1 MGKQFLDLMNP
12 ADVKKIIAS
21 LPFKKEVERVNL
33 EDAYQR
39 VLAENAYATIS
50 LPPFK
55 RASMDGYA
63 VKAEDTFSASEDKP
77 VVLKL
82 LGQIKTG
89 EATQIKLGN
98 GACIE
103 VSTGSPLPEGAN
115 AVVMVEFTEKNGETV
130 LIQDSVAIAENIT
143 EKGSD
148 VTEGELLLTRG
159 TIITPYKIG
168 VLSAVGMGKVPVFT
182 QPKVAV
188 ISTGNE
194 IILPDEELKYGKV
207 YDINSHTISTAVKS
221 CGCIPINSEI
231 VKDDYNALK
240 DKLNQLKDV
249 DVIITSGGTSAG
261 AGDVLRAV
269 LDDIGEVLVHG
280 IAVKP
285 GKPTIIGL
293 IRDGDDKGNK
303 DDKENRNNKD
313 NKENRN
319 NKANIDNKD
328 NFKIIFGLP
337 GYPVAAVMVFNL
349 FVAPF
354 LKRMASLDIA
364 TENPTL
370 KFKLSRRFRPSRGR
384 LHYVLVKIKDDV
396 AHPILKDSGAITSL
410 AEADGYFEVPKN
422 VEIIEKGTVVD
433 VIPLGDLTSWYRQ

>member
-12 ADVKKIIAS
+12 AEVKKIIAS
-21 LPFKKEVERVNL
+21 LPFKKGVEKVSL
-33 EDAYQR
+33 EDSYQR
-39 VLAENAYATIS
+39 VLAEDVYATIS

-55 RASMDGYA
+55 RAAMDGYA
-63 VKAEDTFSASEDKP
+63 VKAEETFPASEDKP

-82 LGQIKTG
+82 AGQIKTG
-89 EATQIKLGN
+89 EAPKIKLERGS
-98 GACIE
+98 CIE

-115 AVVMVEFTEKNGETV
+115 AVVMVEFTEKRDKTV
-130 LIQDSVAIAENIT
+130 SIQDSVAIAENIT
-143 EKGSD
+143 DKGSD
-148 VTEGELLLTRG
+148 VTEGELILSRG
-159 TIITPYKIG
+159 TVITPYKIG
-168 VLSAVGMGKVPVFT
+168 VLSAVGMGKVPVFA

-207 YDINSHTISTAVKS
+207 YDINSQTISTAVKS
-221 CGCIPINSEI
+221 CGCIPLTSEI
-231 VKDDYNALK
+231 VKDDYNSLK
-240 DKLNQLKDV
+240 NKLNQFKDV

-261 AGDVLRAV
+261 TGDVLRVV

-293 IRDGDDKGNK
+293 IKGK
-303 DDKENRNNKD
+303 DDKNN
-313 NKENRN
+313 
-319 NKANIDNKD
+319 
-328 NFKIIFGLP
+328 KIIFGLP

-349 FVAPF
+349 FVASF
-354 LKRMASLDIA
+354 LKKMASLDVT

-384 LHYVLVKIKDDV
+384 LHYVLVKMKDDV
-396 AHPILKDSGAITSL
+396 AYPILKDSGAITAL

-422 VEIIEKGTVVD
+422 VEIIEKGTMVD
-433 VIPLGDLTSWYRQ
+433 VIPLEDLTASKSWYGQ